1 MSEWTFITNHG
12 AVLALVGQEGKITA
26 REVAARLNIT
36 ERSVMRIIK
45 DLEEANY
52 LVINRVGRVNHY
64 QVNTAGTLRR
74 LETRD
79 VAVSRL
85 LNALM
90 DNIDVEEVTTFKTSS
105 E

>member
-26 REVAARLNIT
+26 REMAARLNIT

>member
-64 QVNTAGTLRR
+64 QVNIAGTLRR

-79 VAVSRL
+79 MAVGKL
-85 LNALM
+85 LNVLRL
-90 DNIDVEEVTTFKTSS
+90 DS

>member
-79 VAVSRL
+79 MAVGKL
-85 LNALM
+85 LNVLRL
-90 DNIDVEEVTTFKTSS
+90 DS